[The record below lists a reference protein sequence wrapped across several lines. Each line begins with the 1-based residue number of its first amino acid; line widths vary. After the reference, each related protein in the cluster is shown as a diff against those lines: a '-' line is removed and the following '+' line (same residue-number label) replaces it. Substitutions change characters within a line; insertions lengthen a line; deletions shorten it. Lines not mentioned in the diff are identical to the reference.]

1 MVITFYRTQCQGPGL
16 GGGAAHLIHMVQ
28 PKTGFDK

>member
-16 GGGAAHLIHMVQ
+16 GGGAHLIHMVQ
-28 PKTGFDK
+28 PITGFDK